1 MEKKLGVWVVGAC
14 GGVATCA
21 VAGVE
26 AVKAGVAGTTGL
38 VSESP
43 EFRDLGLAG
52 LDRMVFGGHEIRKVD
67 WVQAAEE
74 FARENG
80 VLTPAIL
87 DAVRPALREHS
98 KRLRPGVTLNSG
110 AGVRSIAPEAA
121 ERPQTLRDVVEQIK
135 RDYREFQK
143 STGADDVVVV
153 HLTSAEPHFVPPR
166 EFHYAESFLA
176 LLEADRRDLF
186 PASVLYALAAVEC
199 GFAYVNFTTCIGS
212 SFPAMDELAR
222 RAGVPHVGRDG
233 KTGETLMK
241 TTLAPMFVARN
252 LKVMSWEGYNM
263 LGNRDGKVL
272 DVPDANA
279 AKCKDKDACLRD
291 ILDDDSTHSRV
302 RIDYVPSLGDWK
314 TAWDF
319 IHYQGF
325 LGTKMILQFIWQGC
339 DSALASPLV
348 VDLIRFADFAHR
360 SGERG
365 NLRHLACFFKAPY
378 EAEEHGFFRQHESL
392 LAYAERHRKAA
403 GERVVRPG

>member
-1 MEKKLGVWVVGAC
+1 MDRKIGVWIVGAC

-21 VAGVE
+21 VAGAE
-26 AVKAGVAGTTGL
+26 AVRLGIVGTHGL
-38 VSESP
+38 VSELAD
-43 EFRDLGLAG
+43 FKGLGLAG
-52 LDRMVFGGHEIRKVD
+52 FDRFVFGGHEIRKVD

-74 FARENG
+74 FGRDNG

-87 DAVRPALREHS
+87 EAVRPALAAHS
-98 KRLRPGVTLNSG
+98 KNLRPGVTLNSG
-110 AGVRSIAPEAA
+110 KGVASIAPEAA
-121 ERPQTLRDVVEQIK
+121 EQKRTLRQIVEQIK
-135 RDYREFQK
+135 KDILEFRDRH
-143 STGADDVVVV
+143 GLDDVVVTQ
-153 HLTSAEPHFVPPR
+153 LTSAEPHFVPPR
-166 EFHYAESFLA
+166 EFHYVESFLA

-186 PASVLYALAAVEC
+186 PASVLYALAAVES
-199 GFAYVNFTTCIGS
+199 GLPYVNFTTCIGA
-212 SFPAMDELAR
+212 SFPAMDELAKR
-222 RAGVPHVGRDG
+222 QGVPHCGRDG

-272 DVPDANA
+272 DAPDANA

-291 ILDDDSTHSRV
+291 ILKDDETHSRV
-302 RIDYVPSLGDWK
+302 RIDYVPSLADWK

-348 VDLIRFADFAHR
+348 LDLIRFAEFAHR
-360 SGERG
+360 SGESG
-365 NLRHLACFFKAPY
+365 MMKHLSCFFKAPY
-378 EAEEHGFFRQHESL
+378 LAEENGFARQHEVL
-392 LAYAERHRKAA
+392 LAYARGHAQ
-403 GERVVRPG
+403 PGIPART

>member
-1 MEKKLGVWVVGAC
+1 MERKLGVWIVGAC

-21 VAGVE
+21 VAGAE
-26 AVKAGVAGTTGL
+26 AIRVGAVGTSGL
-38 VSESP
+38 VSELSD
-43 EFRDLGLAG
+43 FKSLNLASF
-52 LDRMVFGGHEIRKVD
+52 DRIVFGGHEIRPVD
-67 WVQAAEE
+67 WVKAAEE
-74 FARENG
+74 FGRDNG

-87 DAVRPALREHS
+87 EAVRPALAEHS
-98 KRLRPGVTLNSG
+98 KNLRPGITLNSG
-110 AGVRSIAPEAA
+110 KGVASIAPEAV
-121 ERPQTLRDVVEQIK
+121 EQKRTLRQMVDLIKKDVVEF
-135 RDYREFQK
+135 RDRH
-143 STGADDVVVV
+143 GLDDVVVTQ
-153 HLTSAEPHFVPPR
+153 LTSAEPHFQPPR
-166 EFHYAESFLA
+166 EFHYVESFLA
-176 LLEADRRDLF
+176 LLDADRRDLF
-186 PASVLYALAAVEC
+186 PASVLYALAAVEG
-199 GFAYVNFTTCIGS
+199 GFPYVNFTTCIGA
-212 SFPAMDELAR
+212 SFPAMDELAKR
-222 RAGVPHVGRDG
+222 HGVPHCGRDG

-272 DVPDANA
+272 DAPDANA

-291 ILDDDSTHSRV
+291 ILKDDETHSRV

-348 VDLIRFADFAHR
+348 LDLIRFAEFAHR

-365 NLRHLACFFKAPY
+365 MMKHVSCFFKAPY
-378 EAEEHGFFRQHESL
+378 LAEENGFFRQHEAL
-392 LAYAERHRKAA
+392 LAYAKSHLAAKVPAKA
-403 GERVVRPG
+403 

>member
-1 MEKKLGVWVVGAC
+1 MDRKLGVWVVGAC
-14 GGVATCA
+14 GSVATCA
-21 VAGVE
+21 VSGVE
-26 AVKAGVAGTTGL
+26 AVKAGVVGKTGL
-38 VSESP
+38 VSELAD
-43 EFRDLGLAG
+43 FRDLGLVPVEQ
-52 LDRMVFGGHEIRKVD
+52 LVFGGHEIRKVD

-74 FARENG
+74 FGRENG
-80 VLTPAIL
+80 VITPQIFE
-87 DAVRPALREHS
+87 AVKPALERHS
-98 KRLRPGVTLNSG
+98 KNLRPGVTLNSG
-110 AGVRSIAPEAA
+110 AGVRSIAGDGG
-121 ERPQTLRDVVEQIK
+121 ERKLTLREMVEQIK
-135 RDYREFQK
+135 RDYREFHANA
-143 STGADDVVVV
+143 GVEDVVVV

-166 EFHYAESFLA
+166 EFHYVESFLA

-222 RAGVPHVGRDG
+222 RNGVPHVGRDG

-252 LKVMSWEGYNM
+252 LKVLSWEGYNM

-272 DVPDANA
+272 DAPDANA

-348 VDLIRFADFAHR
+348 LDLIRFADFAHR
-360 SGERG
+360 SGESG

-378 EAEEHGFFRQHESL
+378 EAEEHGFFRQNEAL
-392 LAYAERHRKAA
+392 LAYAAAHRKGGIPAKKA
-403 GERVVRPG
+403 

>member
-1 MEKKLGVWVVGAC
+1 MDRKLGVWIVGAC

-21 VAGVE
+21 VAGAE
-26 AVKAGVAGTTGL
+26 AVRTGAVGSSGL
-38 VSESP
+38 VSELP
-43 EFRDLGLAG
+43 EFKELGLVG
-52 LDRMVFGGHEIRKVD
+52 FDSLVFGGHEIRRVD

-74 FARENG
+74 FSRDNG

-87 DAVRPALREHS
+87 DAVRPAL
-98 KRLRPGVTLNSG
+98 KRWSANLRPGVTLNSG
-110 AGVRSIAPEAA
+110 AGVASIAPDAVEKGA
-121 ERPQTLRDVVEQIK
+121 TLRQTVEKIKADVAEF
-135 RDYREFQK
+135 RDRN
-143 STGADDVVVV
+143 GCDDVVVV
-153 HLTSAEPHFVPPR
+153 HLTSAEPQVVPPR
-166 EFHYAESFLA
+166 EFHYVESFLA
-176 LLEADRRDLF
+176 LLEADRRDCF
-186 PASVLYALAAVEC
+186 PASVLYALAAVES
-199 GFAYVNFTTCIGS
+199 GFPYVNFTTCIGA

-222 RAGVPHVGRDG
+222 RRGVPHCGRDG

-272 DVPDANA
+272 DAPDANA
-279 AKCKDKDACLRD
+279 AKVKDKDHCLRD
-291 ILDDDSTHSRV
+291 ILKDDETHSRV

-348 VDLIRFADFAHR
+348 LDLIRFADDAHR
-360 SGERG
+360 AGESGMMK
-365 NLRHLACFFKAPY
+365 HVSCFFKAPY
-378 EAEEHGFFRQHESL
+378 LAEENGFFRQHEAL
-392 LAYAERHRKAA
+392 LAYAA
-403 GERVVRPG
+403 GRRGPGVPAKR

>member
-1 MEKKLGVWVVGAC
+1 MERKLGVWIVGAC
-14 GGVATCA
+14 GSVATCA
-21 VAGVE
+21 VAGAE
-26 AVKAGVAGTTGL
+26 AVRLGVVGTSGL
-38 VSESP
+38 VSELA
-43 EFRDLGLAG
+43 EFKQLGMAG
-52 LDRMVFGGHEIRKVD
+52 FDRFVFGGHEIRDVD
-67 WVQAAEE
+67 WVRAAEE
-74 FARENG
+74 FGRDNG

-87 DAVRPALREHS
+87 EAVRPALAAHS
-98 KRLRPGVTLNSG
+98 KNLRRGVTLNSG
-110 AGVRSIAPEAA
+110 AGVRSIAPDALDQPRSLRESV
-121 ERPQTLRDVVEQIK
+121 ERIKKDV
-135 RDYREFQK
+135 
-143 STGADDVVVV
+143 ADFKERHGLENVIVV

-166 EFHYAESFLA
+166 EFHYVESFLA

-186 PASVLYALAAVEC
+186 PASVLYALAAVES
-199 GFAYVNFTTCIGS
+199 GFPYVNFTTCIGA

-222 RAGVPHVGRDG
+222 RRGVPHCGRDG

-272 DVPDANA
+272 DAPDANA

-291 ILDDDSTHSRV
+291 ILKDDDTHSRV

-348 VDLIRFADFAHR
+348 LDLIRFAEFAHR
-360 SGERG
+360 SGESG
-365 NLRHLACFFKAPY
+365 MMKHVSCFFKAPY
-378 EAEEHGFFRQHESL
+378 LAEENGFFRQHEAL
-392 LAYAERHRKAA
+392 LAYAKGHLAGGVAA
-403 GERVVRPG
+403 KV

>member
-1 MEKKLGVWVVGAC
+1 MERKLGVWIVGAC

-21 VAGVE
+21 VAGAE
-26 AVKAGVAGTTGL
+26 AVKAGAVGRTGL
-38 VSESP
+38 VSELP
-43 EFRDLGLAG
+43 EFRDLGLAP
-52 LDRMVFGGHEIRKVD
+52 LESLVFGGHEIRPVD

-74 FARENG
+74 FARDNG

-87 DAVRPALREHS
+87 EAVRPALKRHS
-98 KRLRPGVTLNSG
+98 ANLRPGITLNSG
-110 AGVRSIAPEAA
+110 AGVRSISPEPSEPS
-121 ERPQTLRDVVEQIK
+121 ERTQTLRETVDRIK
-135 RDYREFQK
+135 ADLQEFK
-143 STGADDVVVV
+143 AGTKADDVVVV
-153 HLTSAEPHFVPPR
+153 HLTSAEPKFVPPR
-166 EFHYAESFLA
+166 EFHYVESFLA
-176 LLEADRRDLF
+176 LLEADRKDLF
-186 PASVLYALAAVEC
+186 PASVLYALAAVES
-199 GFAYVNFTTCIGS
+199 GHAYVNFTTCIGS

-222 RAGVPHVGRDG
+222 RHGVPHVGRDG

-272 DVPDANA
+272 DAPDANA
-279 AKCKDKDACLRD
+279 AKCADKDACLRD
-291 ILDDDSTHSRV
+291 ILDDDATHSRV

-348 VDLIRFADFAHR
+348 LDLLRFADFAQR
-360 SGERG
+360 SGESG

-378 EAEEHGFFRQHESL
+378 EAEEHGFFRQHEAL
-392 LAYAERHRKAA
+392 LAYAAAHRA
-403 GERVVRPG
+403 GGVPAKR

>member
-1 MEKKLGVWVVGAC
+1 MERKTGVWIVGAC
-14 GGVATCA
+14 GSVATCA
-21 VAGVE
+21 VVGAE
-26 AVKAGVAGTTGL
+26 ALKAGAIGTSGL
-38 VSESP
+38 VSELP
-43 EFRDLGLAG
+43 EFKELGL
-52 LDRMVFGGHEIRKVD
+52 LPFDRIVFGGHEIRPVD
-67 WVQAAEE
+67 WIAAAEE
-74 FARENG
+74 FGRENG
-80 VLTPAIL
+80 VITPQIL
-87 DAVRPALREHS
+87 DAVRPALAKLSEN
-98 KRLRPGVTLNSG
+98 LRPGVTLNSG

-121 ERPQTLRDVVEQIK
+121 DRKQTLREIVNLIK
-135 RDYREFQK
+135 KDLAEFK
-143 STGADDVVVV
+143 LRHGLEEVVVV

-166 EFHYAESFLA
+166 EFHYVESFLA

-186 PASVLYALAAVEC
+186 PASVLYALAAIES
-199 GFAYVNFTTCIGS
+199 GFPYVNFTTCIGS

-222 RAGVPHVGRDG
+222 KHGVPHVGRDG

-272 DVPDANA
+272 DDPKANA
-279 AKCKDKDACLRD
+279 AKCKDKDNCLRD
-291 ILDDDSTHSRV
+291 ILNDDETHSRV

-319 IHYQGF
+319 IHFTGF

-348 VDLIRFADFAHR
+348 LDLIRFAEYAHR
-360 SGERG
+360 SNESG

-378 EAEEHGFFRQHESL
+378 QAEEHGFFKQNVALFE
-392 LAYAERHRKAA
+392 YAAAHRKARLGA
-403 GERVVRPG
+403 AARR